1 MALHHLVKREVAKMK
16 PVVLH
21 IARLVHQEMIDMI
34 SACADKTLR
43 FPSVNTGISHVV
55 NDLLNRRM
63 EITKEILGNYID
75 VQASSGLTS
84 DSEYHTEMQ
93 TLMKEVSMVDLGTV
107 PSGLVLNHGQS
118 DPILGLSNGQAVLA
132 DSSMKLS
139 DQQSKVCLITK
150 TLLEKYFQIVR
161 KQVLDHVPKALQHS
175 LIYHT
180 VDIMNV
186 ELVSYFPQL
195 H

>member
-1 MALHHLVKREVAKMK
+1 MALHHLIKREVAKMK

-55 NDLLNRRM
+55 TDLLNRRM
-63 EITKEILGNYID
+63 GITKEILGNYID

-84 DSEYHTEMQ
+84 DSEYHAEME
-93 TLMKEVSMVDLGTV
+93 TLMREVSMVDLGNI
-107 PSGLVLNHGQS
+107 PSGLVLNQGQS
-118 DPILGLSNGQAVLA
+118 DPILGLSNGHAVPA

-139 DQQSKVCLITK
+139 DQQAKVCLITK

-186 ELVSYFPQL
+186 ELVS
-195 H
+195 